1 MPESSAHEARGPP
14 KTCVPPKAVK
24 LFLSLGLAL
33 VMVGIASSPLM
44 RRTLG
49 RQLAKDSWGSDE
61 RGGGISS
68 PASSL
73 HETVVAA
80 LASRGSR
87 AAVLDVLA
95 GAPLEFSTIAVASG
109 LPAPWSRYTA
119 RMATAGLGTD
129 EELVDAVMRLLS
141 PSTSTWPESLRARL
155 NAALQVPPQLSEAC
169 FAAGT
174 SSASAEAIRGL
185 ARPLPVEVVTEFT
198 SAGARSSGWLHQKIL
213 SLGAATGLSTYRFRA
228 SLYQESMPAAVVA
241 DDSPAIAAGD
251 CLALRGNASVALR
264 IMELDGS
271 AGSAFLHHIVIE
283 QPPRW
288 ALPQIQTSPRHFS
301 VMGEPVEAL
310 ADPYPVPLGSFEYL
324 LAAPA
329 VQAFVLRQTNVPL
342 RGLRLDFKGPGWGGK
357 FFCVYRIRAYSAP
370 PPSCSGVRLAE
381 PVSP

>member
-1 MPESSAHEARGPP
+1 M
-14 KTCVPPKAVK
+14 PPKALK
-24 LFLSLGLAL
+24 LLLSLGLAL
-33 VMVGIASSPLM
+33 VVVGIASSPSV
-44 RRTLG
+44 RRTIG
-49 RQLAKDSWGSDE
+49 RQKQLAKDSLGSDE
-61 RGGGISS
+61 HGMGISS
-68 PASSL
+68 PDL

-95 GAPLEFSTIAVASG
+95 GAPVEFSTIAVASG

-119 RMATAGLGTD
+119 RMATAGMGTD

-141 PSTSTWPESLRARL
+141 PSTSNWPDPLRARL

-174 SSASAEAIRGL
+174 SGAFTQAIRGL
-185 ARPLPVEVVTEFT
+185 ARPLPVQVVSEFT
-198 SAGARSSGWLHQKIL
+198 SAGARSSGWLHQKLL
-213 SLGAATGLSTYRFRA
+213 SLGAATGLSSYRFRA
-228 SLYQESMPAAVVA
+228 NLYQSMPAAVVA

-264 IMELDGS
+264 VLDLDGR
-271 AGSAFLHHIVIE
+271 AGSAFLNHIVIE

-301 VMGEPVEAL
+301 VMGEPVEAH
-310 ADPYPVPLGSFEYL
+310 ADPYPLHLGTFEYL

-329 VQAFVLRQTNVPL
+329 VQAFVLRQTSVPL
-342 RGLRLDFKGPGWGGK
+342 RGLRLNFKGPGWGGK

-381 PVSP
+381 PFSP